1 LAGTVHT
8 AAYRK
13 LLTQLV
19 EARDKADLSQA
30 QLTQLA
36 QRIGKPA
43 SFVGKYELGERR
55 LDVIELLIILRSL
68 GVDSGAF
75 MEVVSQGIPKQL

>member
-8 AAYRK
+8 AAYKK

-30 QLTQLA
+30 QLA

-68 GVDSGAF
+68 GVDRDAF